1 MNFKGNYKQ
10 QIGAFLGLF
19 GGVLTTYS
27 LFKSAV
33 YYGKEIYGVITK
45 KSILFVLHV
54 KS

>member
-1 MNFKGNYKQ
+1 MNFGGNYKQ

-27 LFKSAV
+27 LFKSSV
-33 YYGKEIYGVITK
+33 YYGKSIHGVVTK
-45 KSILFVLHV
+45 KSILLVLYV